1 MTNRDNTHPVSR
13 SFAAAT
19 ALLLLLALT
28 APFAALGQ
36 TIGTSA
42 RLTGMG
48 NSSVSLVR
56 GLDALNVN
64 PAQLVPSDGVVVS
77 FGVLPFGAQAGAD
90 FMDYA
95 TYEKYFTGTP
105 NDKGKMEPTYLTT
118 ADKRAILGTFQGD
131 IGNFT
136 HDIRYTLGALMVST
150 KFLTVGL
157 SVTERTGGN
166 IAFPRS
172 FAEFPFFG
180 NEPGRTYDFS
190 ETAISSS
197 WTRDYALTVAQEF
210 RLYRRIPLLVG
221 ASFKLVHGYGYF
233 GLERFDSRFTTDPGT
248 YEVHGTADMVA
259 RYAGSENAVFA
270 NNGFHYTFFP
280 EPVGSGFGI
289 DVGAHLKV
297 NRFFSAGLSLV
308 DLGAVTWNRRTYE
321 VTANEDFTIDDI
333 ATSDQV
339 EEIRTRLDGQE
350 RPVAS
355 FSTPLPAAMIVGGVL
370 SVPDIPARGRDW
382 HFTFAWRQGF
392 NDEAGNSSSPRVG
405 IGTEIELMR
414 NVAFRFGANLGGI
427 RPVTFGAGIGFIA
440 DNFKLDIGSMDITP
454 HLTSSFSAVAL
465 GISSHWDI

>member
-1 MTNRDNTHPVSR
+1 MFPPPAALFPAHP
-13 SFAAAT
+13 AAT
-19 ALLLLLALT
+19 LAIMLLLGLLSLAQV
-28 APFAALGQ
+28 AEAQ

-48 NSSVSLVR
+48 NSSVALVR

-77 FGVLPFGAQAGAD
+77 FGILPFGAQAGAD

-95 TYEKYFTGTP
+95 TYEQYFTGTA
-105 NDKGKMEPTYLTT
+105 NEKGKMEPTHLGT
-118 ADKRAILGTFQGD
+118 ADKHAILGTFQGD
-131 IGNFT
+131 VGHFT

-150 KFLTVGL
+150 RFLTVGL
-157 SVTERTGGN
+157 SITERTGGN

-172 FAEFPFFG
+172 FAEFMFFG

-233 GLERFDSRFTTDPGT
+233 GIERFDSRFTTDPSS

-270 NNGFHYTFFP
+270 NNGFHYTLFP
-280 EPVGSGFGI
+280 DPVGSGFGI
-289 DVGAHLKV
+289 DVGAHLKI
-297 NRFFSAGLSLV
+297 NRNFSAGLSLV
-308 DLGAVTWNRRTYE
+308 DLGSVSWNRRTYE
-321 VTANEDFTIDDI
+321 ISANEDFSVDDI
-333 ATSDQV
+333 TTSDQV
-339 EEIRTRLDGQE
+339 EEIRTRLNGQE
-350 RPVAS
+350 RPVSS
-355 FSTPLPAAMIVGGVL
+355 FSTALPAAMIVGGVL
-370 SVPDIPARGRDW
+370 TVPDVPARGRDW
-382 HFTFAWRQGF
+382 HFTFAWRQGL
-392 NDEAGNSSSPRVG
+392 NDVAGNTTTPRIG